1 MLLESL
7 QTNNSPREVRFPETV
22 VKDAISVG
30 YSVTDDL
37 EVIVIDDGSIDG
49 SRRILETLRAR
60 HKELLLVC
68 HELNRG
74 YGAALRSGFSSATKD
89 WVFYTDGD
97 GQYDV
102 ADLPDLVAEVSGV
115 DVVNGHKISRSD
127 RWYRI
132 WIGKAY
138 AVLVRD
144 IFDLPIK
151 DIDCDFRLMRSS
163 LLNQLDLIS
172 DSGSICV
179 ELVSGLDR
187 LGARFR
193 EVPVPH
199 YSRQFGKSEFFQLS
213 RIIRMVYQLI
223 QLRNR
228 MNREEKV

>member
-1 MLLESL
+1 
-7 QTNNSPREVRFPETV
+7 
-22 VKDAISVG
+22 
-30 YSVTDDL
+30 
-37 EVIVIDDGSIDG
+37 
-49 SRRILETLRAR
+49 
-60 HKELLLVC
+60 
-68 HELNRG
+68 LNRG

-115 DVVNGHKISRSD
+115 DVVNGQKISRSD
-127 RWYRI
+127 CWYRI

-138 AVLVRD
+138 AALVQD

-163 LLNQLDLIS
+163 LLKQLDLIS

-193 EVPVPH
+193 EVPVLH

-213 RIIRMVYQLI
+213 RIIRTVYQLI